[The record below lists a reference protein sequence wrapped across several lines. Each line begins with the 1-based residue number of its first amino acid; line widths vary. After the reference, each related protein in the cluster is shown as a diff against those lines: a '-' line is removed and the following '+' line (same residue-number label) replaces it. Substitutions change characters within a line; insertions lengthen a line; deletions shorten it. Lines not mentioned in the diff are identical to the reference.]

1 MMQINDDYYEN
12 LNEEKTEKI
21 LESLT

>member
-1 MMQINDDYYEN
+1 MQINDDYYEN